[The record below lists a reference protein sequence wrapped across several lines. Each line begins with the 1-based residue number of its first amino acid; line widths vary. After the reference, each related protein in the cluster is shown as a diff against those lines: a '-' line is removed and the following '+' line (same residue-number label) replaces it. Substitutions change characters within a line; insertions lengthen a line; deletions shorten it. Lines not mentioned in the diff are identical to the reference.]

1 MAWSPSSSTSPSSD
15 HHWSAGTHTHIFRV
29 IHHFTLA
36 QKEKEKD
43 WARALIGVN
52 QTFSSV
58 WPSFCFRVGSK
69 CESVL
74 SFLYSFSSILCAL
87 HFCVIS
93 VSQCLCS
100 VCVYS
105 VNDLFSFPFFFSIFS
120 IFFFVLKYCRAH
132 THRQWVSEWVSACVH
147 CTHTYSSI
155 CCQQQQQH
163 RRRRRQCQYNLLHR
177 HLHLFSFLLFHRLTT
192 TESSRKGRE
201 RERKFSIIRSIFKA
215 ANSGFGNSITSNYFH
230 VFPLLLRLLFCHH
243 HHCQC
248 AGPSALLSRW
258 RGLTRNDNNNNN
270 SFPTKWG

>member
-100 VCVYS
+100 VCVFCERF
-105 VNDLFSFPFFFSIFS
+105 VFLSIFLFHLFHLLLRLEILPS
-120 IFFFVLKYCRAH
+120 TH
-132 THRQWVSEWVSACVH
+132 TPSVSEWVSACVH

-155 CCQQQQQH
+155 CCQQQQH

-243 HHCQC
+243 HHHRQC
-248 AGPSALLSRW
+248 ADPSALLSRW
-258 RGLTRNDNNNNN
+258 RGLTRNNNNNNN